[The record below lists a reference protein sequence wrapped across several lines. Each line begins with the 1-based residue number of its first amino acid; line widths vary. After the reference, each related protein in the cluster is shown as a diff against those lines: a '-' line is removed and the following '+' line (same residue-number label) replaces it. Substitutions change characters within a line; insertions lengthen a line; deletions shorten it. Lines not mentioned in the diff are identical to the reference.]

1 MGLFSSLRR
10 KIAFR
15 KLMAVTTYTVQA
27 GDTFSTIAAKLGATV
42 AALEAANPGVNP
54 SNLQIGQ
61 VIQLPQPASTY
72 TIVAGDTFS
81 SIAAKLGTTVA
92 ALEAANPNV
101 SPSGLQIGAQISIPS
116 SSIPAPA
123 PSPQPQPTPVV
134 PTPTPTPT
142 PATGTYT
149 IAPGDTLTSI
159 AAKLGTT
166 VTALESANPGI
177 NPNDLQIGAQISTPV
192 PSVSP
197 APQPTPP
204 PAPAQAST
212 YIIVA
217 GDTFATIAAKLG
229 TTVAVL
235 ESLNPNLTPTNL
247 QVGASIIAPSNS
259 APATIPPA
267 PVTPTPST
275 SGASY
280 TIQAGD
286 TFTLIA
292 AKFQTTVAA
301 LEAAN
306 PNINT
311 STLQIGQVINLP
323 PGSAS
328 SQVPTG
334 ASGTSPSTGGTF
346 VNYSGPA
353 SAYPDPSQW
362 ATYPFL
368 WQQNSALMTYNDG
381 ASEIALIGSSIAT
394 VAQESGIDARV
405 ILCLIMQESGGNVRV
420 GNTNNGVNNTGIMQ
434 AYNGVSFNP
443 SDPAGSIL
451 QMVRDGT
458 EGTASG
464 PGLKQAFVQYG
475 NYYVALRV
483 YNSGSVNLNQL
494 NDPRGA
500 TANYVENIA
509 NRLMGHTW
517 PNM

>member
-10 KIAFR
+10 KVAFR
-15 KLMAVTTYTVQA
+15 KLAAVTTYTVQA
-27 GDTFSTIAAKLGATV
+27 GDTFSTIAAKLGTTV
-42 AALEAANPGVNP
+42 AALEAAYPGVNP

-61 VIQLPQPASTY
+61 VIQLSQSASTY

-116 SSIPAPA
+116 GSVPTPA
-123 PSPQPQPTPVV
+123 PSPQPQPTPVI

-142 PATGTYT
+142 PATGKYT

-166 VTALESANPGI
+166 VAALESANPGI

-192 PSVSP
+192 PNVSP
-197 APQPTPP
+197 PPQPTPA
-204 PAPAQAST
+204 PAPPPSST
-212 YIIVA
+212 YIIV
-217 GDTFATIAAKLG
+217 
-229 TTVAVL
+229 
-235 ESLNPNLTPTNL
+235 
-247 QVGASIIAPSNS
+247 
-259 APATIPPA
+259 
-267 PVTPTPST
+267 
-275 SGASY
+275 
-280 TIQAGD
+280 AGD

-292 AKFQTTVAA
+292 AKFNTTVAA

-306 PNINT
+306 PNVNP

-323 PGSAS
+323 PGAAS

-334 ASGTSPSTGGTF
+334 GSGTSPSTGGAF

-368 WQQNSALMTYNDG
+368 WQQNSALMSYNDS
-381 ASEIALIGSSIAT
+381 ASEIALIGSSITT

-405 ILCLIMQESGGNVRV
+405 ILCLIMQESSGNVRV

-443 SDPAGSIL
+443 SNPAGSIL

-500 TANYVENIA
+500 TANYVEDMA